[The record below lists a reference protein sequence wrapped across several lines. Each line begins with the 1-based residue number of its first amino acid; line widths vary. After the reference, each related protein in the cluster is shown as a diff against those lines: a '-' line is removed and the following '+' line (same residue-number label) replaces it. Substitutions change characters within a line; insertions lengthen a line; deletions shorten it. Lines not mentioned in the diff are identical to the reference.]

1 VIKTY
6 EALIAT
12 AMLIGTLA
20 LISSPYFIPEEKYS
34 NLREAGEDAMLTFV
48 EEDGFRRLAVV
59 TDDETSL
66 QNLKDYVDTH
76 IVYPYSLRV
85 CDMNENCVGS
95 IPSEQSYTVVSYLVD
110 GNLSI
115 HSMKKVQI
123 FLWLFKVNE

>member
-1 VIKTY
+1 
-6 EALIAT
+6 
-12 AMLIGTLA
+12 
-20 LISSPYFIPEEKYS
+20 
-34 NLREAGEDAMLTFV
+34 MLTFV

-59 TDDETSL
+59 TDDEASL

-76 IVYPYSLRV
+76 IAYPYSLRV
-85 CDMNENCVGS
+85 CDINENCVGS

-115 HSMKKVQI
+115 HSMKRVQI